1 MESYLTQLFQ
11 REYDEILERSPAYLA
26 LARRTLPLYQQVQ
39 TALGVDFVDQLAG
52 MEGDGAA
59 LVGRLCFARGF
70 RLGAGLMLEAV
81 RAPGQEG

>member
-52 MEGDGAA
+52 LEGDGAA

-70 RLGAGLMLEAV
+70 RLGGRLVAEV
-81 RAPGQEG
+81 FR